1 MKGHSNKWILASLSL
16 STLMASLG
24 VSIANVALPT
34 LTEAFS
40 TSFQSVQWVVISYL
54 LSITVMIVSI
64 GRLGDI
70 FGLRLM
76 LMIGVIIY
84 TLASLACGISPTLWG
99 LILARTFQG
108 LGAAILIALTLAF
121 VREAVSDKKTGSA
134 MGMLGTMSA
143 IGTALGPTL
152 GGILIE
158 NFEWRTIFLIMI
170 PLGVL
175 NMFLIYRYLP
185 ITKTKTKFESKKID
199 WIGTVVLALT
209 LASYTLAMT
218 IGKGNFDWLNA
229 LLLLLAV
236 FGVGT
241 FMYSQANVKF
251 PLIKLSLFKNRNL
264 SASLIINSFVS
275 TVMMATLVVG
285 PFYLSMG
292 LSLNETFVGMVISVG
307 PIVSALTG
315 IPSGRIVD
323 YFGSSKIVIT
333 GLLIMVLGAFALSI
347 LPNYYGV
354 LGYIIALSILTP
366 GYQLFQ
372 AANNTSVMMDANKD
386 QRGLISGVLNLS
398 RNLGLITGAS
408 VMGALFAF
416 VVGSSDLEI
425 AKAQDISKGMR
436 ITFIAAGILIIIAVI
451 ISLTTRE
458 KKV

>member
-34 LTEAFS
+34 LTEVFS

-70 FGLRLM
+70 FGLRRM

-99 LILARTFQG
+99 LILARAFQG

-134 MGMLGTMSA
+134 MGMLGTISA

-158 NFEWRTIFLIMI
+158 NFGWRTIFLIMT

-209 LASYTLAMT
+209 LTSYTLAMT
-218 IGKGNFDWLNA
+218 IGKGSFDWLNVV
-229 LLLLLAV
+229 LLLLAV
-236 FGVGT
+236 FGIGT

-292 LSLNETFVGMVISVG
+292 LSLNETFVGMVMSVG

-416 VVGSSDLEI
+416 VVGSSDFEI

-451 ISLTTRE
+451 ISLTTRK